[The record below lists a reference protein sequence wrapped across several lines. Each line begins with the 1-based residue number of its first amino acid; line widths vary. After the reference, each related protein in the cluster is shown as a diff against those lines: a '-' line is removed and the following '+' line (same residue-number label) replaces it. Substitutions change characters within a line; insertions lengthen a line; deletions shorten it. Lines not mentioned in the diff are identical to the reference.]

1 MDILLVRKSGP
12 VSSMKFRT
20 WWIYFL
26 FLVMLVMLAGL
37 GAGSY
42 LLYRQQQAIME
53 FTEELNLLTLR
64 VERLESLAQDQ
75 ENRALLAQQEI
86 ERKAEMLAQAKLK
99 AAQAK
104 PGAANK
110 AKAAKTRPEKAAA
123 GVGAPPPVPPQPPA
137 QLLPPEPHSSDMV
150 GVRNIRIQKKGGNL
164 VVRFQVSKKAEGAEP
179 LAGYLTLVVRGQRAG
194 KPWVE
199 AWPPMR
205 LTPLGR
211 PLNFRRGTPFSVQR
225 FREIKAKFVLGDKK
239 FSRLEFLVFSKDG
252 ELMLVVNK
260 DLEKARD
267 GSSPTRSGRDGR

>member
-1 MDILLVRKSGP
+1 
-12 VSSMKFRT
+12 MKFRT

-26 FLVMLVMLAGL
+26 FLVLLVMLAGL

-42 LLYRQQQAIME
+42 LLYRQHQALME
-53 FTEELNLLTLR
+53 LTEEFNLLTLR
-64 VERLESLAQDQ
+64 TERLESLAQDQ
-75 ENRALLAQQEI
+75 ENREVLAQQEI
-86 ERKAEMLAQAKLK
+86 ERKAEFLAQAKLEA

-104 PGAANK
+104 AAAGNK
-110 AKAAKTRPEKAAA
+110 TKAERGKPAKPQPEKAVAS
-123 GVGAPPPVPPQPPA
+123 VPAPPPTTPKPPA
-137 QLLPPEPHSSDMV
+137 ELLPPEPRSSEIV

-164 VVRFQVSKKAEGAEP
+164 VVHFQVSKKVEGGEP

-225 FREIKAKFVLGDKK
+225 FREIKAKFVVGDKK

-252 ELMLVVNK
+252 ELMLVVNQ
-260 DLEKARD
+260 DLEKAKE
-267 GSSPTRSGRDGR
+267 GSSPTRSGER